1 MLLIRQEVERLTLQ
15 ARGLP
20 QPERLAPRLTKTEN
34 LDLTSSNLF
43 VRDIELHGRIV
54 EHARAIGGEHV

>member
-1 MLLIRQEVERLTLQ
+1 MLLIRKDVGRLTLQ

-20 QPERLAPRLTKTEN
+20 QPERLAPHLTKFEN
-34 LDLTSSNLF
+34 LDLTSSNIF
-43 VRDIELHGRIV
+43 ARDIELHGRIV